1 MTASPPTATAK
12 RVVVVGGGLAGLSCA
27 QRFSEAGW
35 QVTVLEAEHH
45 VGGLASSF
53 TEDGYTFDLGPHRLY
68 SNLDAL
74 NEHFKRVLNGNWD
87 YRNRLSRIFMKK
99 RFFDYPLK
107 VGNVLTSLSP
117 WLLFRSFWDYMAV
130 RLRNAIRPIPDDN
143 FENWVVKRFGK
154 TLYDLFFGTYTRKAW
169 GIPCTQIASDW
180 ASQRISQLNLLDT
193 VKKTVFRPKG
203 DVRSL
208 VTRFLYPK
216 TGGIGEL
223 SEGYRRLIEAD
234 GNTVTT
240 GARVTQFDTADG
252 RIARAHYDHDGA
264 SHTIEADL
272 FISTVPLTALAP
284 ILGESQPAAVTQA
297 VADLKHKAIVF
308 CYLKLDRPQVTP
320 DHWVYIPEEHIAIH
334 RISEFTNFSKE
345 CAPEG
350 KTMVC
355 AEITSTIGDKYW
367 TMDDS
372 DLLKLASDNLVTLG
386 LLQAGEVLEG
396 GFVRRIDY
404 AYPIYDLTYR
414 VNVKTLTDFMK
425 SFDNFISTGRQGLF
439 RYGNMDHSVAMG
451 HAVARRVLST
461 DDVDH
466 AQIAA
471 EDEYFG

>member
-1 MTASPPTATAK
+1 MSATPPTSERK

-27 QRFSEAGW
+27 QKFSEAGW
-35 QVTVLEAEHH
+35 DVTVLEQERH

-68 SNLDAL
+68 SNLEEL
-74 NEHFKRVLNGNWD
+74 NDHFKWVLDGNWH
-87 YRNRLSRIFMKK
+87 YRDRLSRIYMKK
-99 RFFDYPLK
+99 KFFDYPLK

-117 WLLFRSFWDYMAV
+117 WLLFRSFWDYLAV
-130 RLRNAIRPIPDDN
+130 RIRNAVRPIPDDN

-180 ASQRISQLNLLDT
+180 ASQRISQLNLWDT
-193 VKKTVFRPKG
+193 VKKTLFRPKG

-208 VTRFLYPK
+208 VTRFVYPR

-223 SEGYRRLIEAD
+223 SEGYRRLIEKD
-234 GNTVTT
+234 GNRVVT
-240 GARVTQFDTADG
+240 GARVTHFAAAGD
-252 RIARAHYDHDGA
+252 RIAACDYDHEGG
-264 SHTIEADL
+264 SHRLEADL

-284 ILGESQPAAVTQA
+284 MLGDAVPDDVHRA

-308 CYLKLDRPQVTP
+308 CYLKLDRPQLTP
-320 DHWVYIPEEHIAIH
+320 DHWVYIPEEHIAVH

-350 KTMVC
+350 KTMIC
-355 AEITSTIGDKYW
+355 AEITSTIGDEYW
-367 TMDDS
+367 TMDDG
-372 DLLKLASDNLVTLG
+372 DLLKLAAENMVTLG
-386 LLQAGEVLEG
+386 LLDSGEVLDG

-414 VNVKTLTDFMK
+414 GNVKTLTDFMK
-425 SFDNFISTGRQGLF
+425 TFRNFISTGRQGLF
-439 RYGNMDHSVAMG
+439 RYGNMDHSIAMG
-451 HAVARRVLST
+451 HAVARRMLST
-461 DDVDH
+461 EDVDH
-466 AQIAA
+466 ANIAA
-471 EDEYFG
+471 GEEYFG